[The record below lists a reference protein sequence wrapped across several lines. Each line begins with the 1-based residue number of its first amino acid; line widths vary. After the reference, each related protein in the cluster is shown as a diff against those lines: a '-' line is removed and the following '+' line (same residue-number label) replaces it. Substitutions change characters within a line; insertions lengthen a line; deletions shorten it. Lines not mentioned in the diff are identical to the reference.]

1 VVRSH
6 YHLTQPG
13 KTKRAAAKNI
23 AVKSV
28 TIDPLGLVIT
38 VVAAKYDA
46 KKPLKLT
53 IAGLTDRQARL
64 LASTTVS
71 L

>member
-1 VVRSH
+1 MVRSH

-28 TIDPLGLVIT
+28 TIDPSGLVIT